1 MGLSG
6 RKINDNVVLF
16 GDPLNERT
24 LEALKRSS
32 PTGNDIIKSLPRSA
46 FIPIEK
52 KENKKEIIKQEKI
65 EEENLLILNSINNAK
80 ERRRLKREKSKL
92 KKQVENK
99 VQKSFNSLKDLIY
112 KKNPIEKIKEFNMSL
127 EEELAMLEKE
137 IEKKNIQQENP
148 EAVFSD
154 EPAPE
159 QVEMKD
165 QILQILKN
173 LENAPSEEMINA
185 WKEKYGK
192 SGVHVMAFGE
202 DDVYIYHHLTR
213 GEWRKIKEIMNKL
226 KESSDD
232 AELIEEK
239 LKEKVVLYCVL
250 FPSVNEQ
257 WLDNCKAG
265 VLDSL
270 YQMILLNSGFL
281 TPQQAMLLT
290 TQL

>member
-6 RKINDNVVLF
+6 RKINDNTVLF
-16 GDPLNERT
+16 GDPLSERA

-32 PTGNDIIKSLPRSA
+32 PTGNDIIRSLPKSA
-46 FIPIEK
+46 FIPITK
-52 KENKKEIIKQEKI
+52 KENKEEILKQEKK
-65 EEENLLILNSINNAK
+65 EQENLLILNSIDNAK
-80 ERRRLKREKSKL
+80 ERRRLKREKSLL
-92 KKQVENK
+92 KKEVENK
-99 VQKSFNSLKDLIY
+99 TQKSFNFLKDLIY

-232 AELIEEK
+232 ADLIEEK

>member
-6 RKINDNVVLF
+6 RKINDNMVLF
-16 GDPLNERT
+16 GDPLNERA

-32 PTGNDIIKSLPRSA
+32 PTGNDIIKSLPKSA
-46 FIPIEK
+46 FIPIQK
-52 KENKKEIIKQEKI
+52 KENKEEIIKQQKI
-65 EEENLLILNSINNAK
+65 EEEKLLILSSINNAK

-99 VQKSFNSLKDLIY
+99 VQKSFNSLKDIIY

-137 IEKKNIQQENP
+137 IEKKNVQQENP

>member
-6 RKINDNVVLF
+6 RKINDRMVLF
-16 GDPLNERT
+16 GDPLSEKALQALQRT
-24 LEALKRSS
+24 S
-32 PTGNDIIKSLPRSA
+32 PTGNDIIKSLPKSA
-46 FIPIEK
+46 FIPVQEKDNSEEILKAQK
-52 KENKKEIIKQEKI
+52 KET
-65 EEENLLILNSINNAK
+65 ENLLILKSINKAK
-80 ERRRLKREKSKL
+80 DRRRLKRQKSFL
-92 KKQVENK
+92 KKEVENK
-99 VQKSFNSLKDLIY
+99 NKKSFTFFNQIIY
-112 KKNPIEKIKEFNMSL
+112 KINPIEKIKEFNMSL

-137 IEKKNIQQENP
+137 IEKKNVQAENP

-154 EPAPE
+154 EPAPQ

-173 LENAPSEEMINA
+173 LKGAPSEEVINS

-226 KESSDD
+226 KETNSDAD
-232 AELIEEK
+232 EIEEK

-250 FPSVNEQ
+250 FPKVNEQ
-257 WLDNCKAG
+257 WLDDCKAG

-281 TPQQAMLLT
+281 TAQQAMLLT

>member
-6 RKINDNVVLF
+6 RKINDRMVLF
-16 GDPLNERT
+16 GDPLSEKALQALQRT
-24 LEALKRSS
+24 S
-32 PTGNDIIKSLPRSA
+32 PTGNDIIKSLPKSA
-46 FIPIEK
+46 FITVQKKDNSEEILKAQK
-52 KENKKEIIKQEKI
+52 KEA
-65 EEENLLILNSINNAK
+65 ENLLILKSTNKAK
-80 ERRRLKREKSKL
+80 DRRRLKRQKSFL
-92 KKQVENK
+92 KKEVENK
-99 VQKSFNSLKDLIY
+99 TEKSFTFFNQIIY
-112 KKNPIEKIKEFNMSL
+112 KINPIEKIKEFNMSL

-137 IEKKNIQQENP
+137 IEKKNVQAENP

-154 EPAPE
+154 EPAPQ

-173 LENAPSEEMINA
+173 LKGAPSEEVINS

-226 KESSDD
+226 KETNSDAD
-232 AELIEEK
+232 EIEEK

-250 FPSVNEQ
+250 FPKVNEQ
-257 WLDNCKAG
+257 WLDDCKAG

-281 TPQQAMLLT
+281 TAQQAMLLT

>member
-6 RKINDNVVLF
+6 RKINDKMVLF
-16 GDPLNERT
+16 GDPLNDKA
-24 LEALKRSS
+24 LEALRRSS
-32 PTGNDIIKSLPRSA
+32 PTGNDIIKSLPKSA
-46 FIPIEK
+46 FIPIHK
-52 KENKKEIIKQEKI
+52 KENKEELLNAQKKEQENI
-65 EEENLLILNSINNAK
+65 LILESIKKAK
-80 ERRRLKREKSKL
+80 ERRRLKREKSFL
-92 KKQVENK
+92 KKQVEINNE
-99 VQKSFNSLKDLIY
+99 KSFTFLTEIIF

-137 IEKKNIQQENP
+137 IEKKNVQSENP

-154 EPAPE
+154 EPAP
-159 QVEMKD
+159 QQMEMKD
-165 QILQILKN
+165 QVLQILKN
-173 LENAPSEEMINA
+173 LENAPSEEVINS

-226 KESSDD
+226 KENNND
-232 AELIEEK
+232 ADEIEEK

-250 FPSVNEQ
+250 FPKVGEQ

-281 TPQQAMLLT
+281 TAQQAMLLT

>member
-6 RKINDNVVLF
+6 RKINDRMVLF
-16 GDPLNERT
+16 GDPLSEKALQALQRT
-24 LEALKRSS
+24 S
-32 PTGNDIIKSLPRSA
+32 PTGNDIIKSLPKSA
-46 FIPIEK
+46 FIPVQEKDNSEEILKAQK
-52 KENKKEIIKQEKI
+52 KEA
-65 EEENLLILNSINNAK
+65 ENLLILESINKAK
-80 ERRRLKREKSKL
+80 DRRRLKRQKSFL
-92 KKQVENK
+92 KKEVENK
-99 VQKSFNSLKDLIY
+99 NKKSFTFFNQIIY
-112 KKNPIEKIKEFNMSL
+112 KINPIEKIKEFNMSL

-137 IEKKNIQQENP
+137 IEKKNVQAENP

-154 EPAPE
+154 EPAPQ

-173 LENAPSEEMINA
+173 LKGAPSEEVINS

-226 KESSDD
+226 KETNSDAD
-232 AELIEEK
+232 EIEEK

-250 FPSVNEQ
+250 FPKVNEQ
-257 WLDNCKAG
+257 WLDDCKAG

-281 TPQQAMLLT
+281 TAQQAMLLT

>member
-6 RKINDNVVLF
+6 RKINDRMVLF
-16 GDPLNERT
+16 GDPLSEKALQALQRT
-24 LEALKRSS
+24 S
-32 PTGNDIIKSLPRSA
+32 PTGNDIIKSLPKSA
-46 FIPIEK
+46 FIPVQKKDNSEEILKAQK
-52 KENKKEIIKQEKI
+52 KET
-65 EEENLLILNSINNAK
+65 ENLLILKSINKAK
-80 ERRRLKREKSKL
+80 DRRRLKRQKSFL
-92 KKQVENK
+92 KKEVENK
-99 VQKSFNSLKDLIY
+99 NKKSFTFFNQIIY
-112 KKNPIEKIKEFNMSL
+112 KINPIEKIKEFNMSL

-137 IEKKNIQQENP
+137 IEKKNVQAENP

-154 EPAPE
+154 EPAPQ

-173 LENAPSEEMINA
+173 LKGAPSEEVINS

-226 KESSDD
+226 KETNSDAD
-232 AELIEEK
+232 EIEEK

-250 FPSVNEQ
+250 FPKVNEQ
-257 WLDNCKAG
+257 WLDDCKAG

-281 TPQQAMLLT
+281 TAQQAMLLT

>member
-6 RKINDNVVLF
+6 RKINDRMVLF
-16 GDPLNERT
+16 GDPLNER
-24 LEALKRSS
+24 ALKALQSGS
-32 PTGNDIIKSLPRSA
+32 PTGSDIIKSLPKSA
-46 FIPIEK
+46 FIPMPVKVNEEKVLKEKEK
-52 KENKKEIIKQEKI
+52 KEA
-65 EEENLLILNSINNAK
+65 NLLILNSIEKAK
-80 ERRRLKREKSKL
+80 ERRRLKREKSLL
-92 KKQVENK
+92 KKEVENK
-99 VQKSFNSLKDLIY
+99 IQKSFNSFKDLIY
-112 KKNPIEKIKEFNMSL
+112 KINPIEKIKEFNMSL

-137 IEKKNIQQENP
+137 IEKKNIQQEDP

-165 QILQILKN
+165 QILQILKS

-226 KESSDD
+226 KETSDD

-250 FPSVNEQ
+250 FPSVSEE
-257 WLDNCKAG
+257 WLENCKAG

>member
-6 RKINDNVVLF
+6 RKINDKMVLF
-16 GDPLNERT
+16 GDPLNDKA
-24 LEALKRSS
+24 LEALRRSS
-32 PTGNDIIKSLPRSA
+32 PTGSDIIKSLPKSA
-46 FIPIEK
+46 FIPIHKKENTEELLNAEK
-52 KENKKEIIKQEKI
+52 KEQENI
-65 EEENLLILNSINNAK
+65 LILESIKKAK
-80 ERRRLKREKSKL
+80 ERRRLKREKSFL
-92 KKQVENK
+92 KKQVEINK
-99 VQKSFNSLKDLIY
+99 EKSFTFLTEIIF

-137 IEKKNIQQENP
+137 IEKKNVQSENP

-154 EPAPE
+154 EPAP
-159 QVEMKD
+159 QQMEMKD
-165 QILQILKN
+165 QVLQILKN
-173 LENAPSEEMINA
+173 LENAPSEEVINS

-226 KESSDD
+226 KENNND
-232 AELIEEK
+232 ADEIEEK

-250 FPSVNEQ
+250 FPKVGEQ

-281 TPQQAMLLT
+281 TAQQAMLLT

>member
-6 RKINDNVVLF
+6 RKIDDRMVLF
-16 GDPLNERT
+16 GNPLDEK
-24 LEALKRSS
+24 ALKALQNNS
-32 PTGNDIIKSLPRSA
+32 PTGNDIIKSLPKSA
-46 FIPIEK
+46 FIPIKKTQK
-52 KENKKEIIKQEKI
+52 KEDIDLQKKEEEKLFISEAINRGKKRRELKRQKLFLKKEVEKRNKKRFTFLKEII
-65 EEENLLILNSINNAK
+65 N
-80 ERRRLKREKSKL
+80 
-92 KKQVENK
+92 
-99 VQKSFNSLKDLIY
+99 

-137 IEKKNIQQENP
+137 IEKKNQLQENP
-148 EAVFSD
+148 NVEFSD
-154 EPAPE
+154 DQTTQ

-165 QILQILKN
+165 QILQILSN
-173 LENAPSEEMINA
+173 LKNAPSEEMIDA

-213 GEWRKIKEIMNKL
+213 GEWKKIKEIMNRL
-226 KESSDD
+226 KEKSSD
-232 AELIEEK
+232 AEEIEEK

-250 FPSVNEQ
+250 FPKTNEE

>member
-6 RKINDNVVLF
+6 RKINDNMVLF
-16 GDPLNERT
+16 GDPLNEKAI
-24 LEALKRSS
+24 EALKRTS
-32 PTGNDIIKSLPRSA
+32 PTGNDIIKSLPKSA
-46 FIPIEK
+46 FIPIAK
-52 KENKKEIIKQEKI
+52 KENKEKI
-65 EEENLLILNSINNAK
+65 LKEQKKEEENLLILNSIKSAK
-80 ERRRLKREKSKL
+80 ERRRLKREKSLL
-92 KKQVENK
+92 KKEVENK
-99 VQKSFNSLKDLIY
+99 TEKSFNFLKDLIY

-232 AELIEEK
+232 ADLIEEK

>member
-6 RKINDNVVLF
+6 RKINDNMVLF
-16 GDPLNERT
+16 GDPLNEKAI
-24 LEALKRSS
+24 EALKRSS
-32 PTGNDIIKSLPRSA
+32 PTGSDIIKSLPKSA
-46 FIPIEK
+46 FIPIGK
-52 KENKKEIIKQEKI
+52 KDNKEEIIKAQKKEQ
-65 EEENLLILNSINNAK
+65 ENLLILNSINKAK
-80 ERRRLKREKSKL
+80 ERRRLKREKTLL
-92 KKQVENK
+92 KKEVENK
-99 VQKSFNSLKDLIY
+99 TQKSFNSFKDLIY
-112 KKNPIEKIKEFNMSL
+112 KKNPMEKIKEFNMSL

-137 IEKKNIQQENP
+137 IEKKSIQQENP

-165 QILQILKN
+165 QILQILEN
-173 LENAPSEEMINA
+173 LENAPSQEMINA

-226 KESSDD
+226 KENSND

>member
-6 RKINDNVVLF
+6 RKINDNMVLF
-16 GDPLNERT
+16 GDPLNEKAIDALRRT
-24 LEALKRSS
+24 S
-32 PTGNDIIKSLPRSA
+32 PTGNDIIKSLPKSA
-46 FIPIEK
+46 FIPIVK
-52 KENKKEIIKQEKI
+52 KENKEEILKQQKK
-65 EEENLLILNSINNAK
+65 EEENLLILNSIKSAK
-80 ERRRLKREKSKL
+80 ERRRLKREKSLL
-92 KKQVENK
+92 KKEVENK
-99 VQKSFNSLKDLIY
+99 TQKSFNFLKDLIY

-173 LENAPSEEMINA
+173 LENAPSEEIINA

-226 KESSDD
+226 KENSDD
-232 AELIEEK
+232 ADLIEEK

>member
-6 RKINDNVVLF
+6 RKINDNMVLF
-16 GDPLNERT
+16 GDPLNEKAI
-24 LEALKRSS
+24 EALKRSS
-32 PTGNDIIKSLPRSA
+32 PTGSDIIKSLPKSA
-46 FIPIEK
+46 FIPIGK
-52 KENKKEIIKQEKI
+52 KDNKEEIIKAQKKEQ
-65 EEENLLILNSINNAK
+65 ENLLILNSINKAK
-80 ERRRLKREKSKL
+80 ERRRLKREKTLL
-92 KKQVENK
+92 KKEVENK
-99 VQKSFNSLKDLIY
+99 TQKSFNSFKDLIY

-137 IEKKNIQQENP
+137 IEKKSIQQENP

-165 QILQILKN
+165 QILQILEN
-173 LENAPSEEMINA
+173 LENAPSQEMINA

-226 KESSDD
+226 KENSND

>member
-6 RKINDNVVLF
+6 RKIDDRMVLF
-16 GDPLNERT
+16 GSPLDEK
-24 LEALKRSS
+24 ALKALQSNS
-32 PTGNDIIKSLPRSA
+32 PTGDDIIKSLPKSA
-46 FIPIEK
+46 FIPIKNVEK
-52 KENKKEIIKQEKI
+52 KEDIELQKKEQEKLFISEAIKKGKNRRELKRQKLFFKKEVEKRNKKRFTFLKEV
-65 EEENLLILNSINNAK
+65 IN
-80 ERRRLKREKSKL
+80 
-92 KKQVENK
+92 
-99 VQKSFNSLKDLIY
+99 
-112 KKNPIEKIKEFNMSL
+112 KKNPIQKIKEFNMSL

-137 IEKKNIQQENP
+137 IEKKNQLEENP
-148 EAVFSD
+148 NIEFSD
-154 EPAPE
+154 DQTTQ

-165 QILQILKN
+165 QILQILSN
-173 LENAPSEEMINA
+173 LENAPSEEIIDA

-213 GEWRKIKEIMNKL
+213 GEWKKIKEIMNRL
-226 KESSDD
+226 KEKSSD
-232 AELIEEK
+232 AEEIEEK

-250 FPSVNEQ
+250 FPKTNEE

>member
-6 RKINDNVVLF
+6 RKINDNMVLF
-16 GDPLNERT
+16 GDPLNERA

-52 KENKKEIIKQEKI
+52 KENKEEIIKQKKI

-137 IEKKNIQQENP
+137 IEKKNVQQENP